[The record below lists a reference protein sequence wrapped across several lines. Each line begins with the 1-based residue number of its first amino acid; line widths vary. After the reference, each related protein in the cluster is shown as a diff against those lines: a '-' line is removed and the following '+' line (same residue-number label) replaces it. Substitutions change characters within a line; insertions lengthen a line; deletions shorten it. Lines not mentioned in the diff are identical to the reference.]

1 MLNNTKY
8 TEYKSLLEK
17 ETQRKPVTQSNGRK
31 RKPPFRITN
40 CLNILGIDTELDKK
54 LSELE
59 SKLDKK
65 IIKFLDIWLAHDDY
79 FQSELMSRSLFPM
92 HQQTFL
98 LKNLNSYVSL

>member
-65 IIKFLDIWLAHDDY
+65 IIKILSVALYALHFSLKLLILILIPN
-79 FQSELMSRSLFPM
+79 LMQLIII
-92 HQQTFL
+92 
-98 LKNLNSYVSL
+98 